1 MSHFAE
7 VVNGIVTRVIV
18 AKQDFIDSQPGDWK
32 QTSYNTF
39 AGKHWKNNLKN
50 TEESDDQSK
59 AFRKNFAGK
68 GDTYDYQRDAF
79 YSPKP
84 FESWT
89 LDEFTCHWFPPISYP
104 GSSDDLVDDDIV
116 VSSINYKPRFLK
128 YNWDEN
134 VYQAD
139 NTKGWVEAS
148 L

>member
-18 AKQDFIDSQPGDWK
+18 AEQDFIDSQPGDWK

-59 AFRKNFAGK
+59 AFRKNYAGK

-79 YSPKP
+79 YPPKP

-89 LDEFTCHWFPPISYP
+89 LDETTCQWFPPISYP

-128 YNWDEN
+128 YNWDEDAH
-134 VYQAD
+134 QAD
-139 NTKGWVEAS
+139 NSKGWVERS
-148 L
+148 

>member
-59 AFRKNFAGK
+59 AFRKNYAGK
-68 GDTYDYQRDAF
+68 GDTYDYVRDAF
-79 YSPKP
+79 YPPKP
-84 FESWT
+84 FKSWT
-89 LDEFTCHWFPPISYP
+89 LDEFTCQWFPPISYP

-116 VSSINYKPRFLK
+116 ISSINYNPRFLK
-128 YNWDEN
+128 YNWDEDAH
-134 VYQAD
+134 QAD
-139 NTKGWVEAS
+139 NSKGWVETGS
-148 L
+148 

>member
-68 GDTYDYQRDAF
+68 GDTYDYVFIDSNQID
-79 YSPKP
+79 SPGTKEVTYRMKLSNGSLNKTP
-84 FESWT
+84 DLGNDYLAT
-89 LDEFTCHWFPPISYP
+89 LEF
-104 GSSDDLVDDDIV
+104 VIV
-116 VSSINYKPRFLK
+116 GEDVN
-128 YNWDEN
+128 
-134 VYQAD
+134 
-139 NTKGWVEAS
+139 
-148 L
+148 

>member
-18 AKQDFIDSQPGDWK
+18 AEQDFIDIQPGDWK

-68 GDTYDYQRDAF
+68 GDIYDYVRDAF

-89 LDEFTCHWFPPISYP
+89 LDEFTCQWFPPISYP

-116 VSSINYKPRFLK
+116 ISSINYKPRFLK
-128 YNWDEN
+128 YNWDED
-134 VYQAD
+134 VHQAD
-139 NTKGWVEAS
+139 NSKGWVETGS
-148 L
+148 